1 MRISWHLSMTKQT
14 PPPIQ
19 EVLMKIQKEANS
31 PQAVLN
37 FLLIYKLVGYLN
49 FKLIDCFNHDGNLS
63 EDSVVLL
70 KRYKEMHFQFY
81 KTFTTSAIIGAFKKE
96 PSLAPVSNIDLPTFK
111 VELQEPWKGRKVFEW
126 RDINS
131 DVVNLPD
138 DLIIT
143 GVEEGNVVLTYAVLP
158 CFVASVVEQ
167 LTNET
172 ILEQLAAVGINIELT
187 EYLIALG
194 KQETESINSKI
205 KHSKLLTNFL
215 LTSTRENNY
224 PFLTDEVSL
233 NDDRKV
239 CV

>member
-1 MRISWHLSMTKQT
+1 M
-14 PPPIQ
+14 
-19 EVLMKIQKEANS
+19 
-31 PQAVLN
+31 
-37 FLLIYKLVGYLN
+37 
-49 FKLIDCFNHDGNLS
+49 
-63 EDSVVLL
+63 
-70 KRYKEMHFQFY
+70 QFCH
-81 KTFTTSAIIGAFKKE
+81 A
-96 PSLAPVSNIDLPTFK
+96 
-111 VELQEPWKGRKVFEW
+111 
-126 RDINS
+126 
-131 DVVNLPD
+131 
-138 DLIIT
+138 
-143 GVEEGNVVLTYAVLP
+143 
-158 CFVASVVEQ
+158 FVASVVEQ

-172 ILEQLAAVGINIELT
+172 ILKQLAAVGINIELT